1 MTIAIKMG
9 FLDGDPI
16 VDDQGRLVGR
26 GGGTALVERL
36 LKMYPGAVVVDH
48 EDRQCDGFEAK
59 TLSSLDPLETL
70 VINLDVIDSVGVF
83 QTMHREG
90 AEPKILNLQW
100 LPPSHYHHKVNFAA
114 MGLAYALFPT
124 LCSGERTA
132 GEVTELV
139 RRWTISPLAHQAR
152 IAWVQP
158 GIRDDLVREH
168 VDPEVPTVLYPAIHL
183 TDNKQPKVFLDV
195 MNRVASEMDVRMEVR
210 LSQRDLASVMAM
222 KMSSPKWA
230 SVGPL
235 FGQREE
241 YWEALA
247 RMTAFLATAKN
258 EAYGFE
264 YLEALVAGAVGVFPD
279 AAWARKTVPEDYPYF
294 YRTTDEAVSMLKDV
308 LRDPEA
314 ARNAIN
320 DAAGGSLREWIL
332 ANNERSGGNEAIRK
346 QIEEW
351 FPEIEA

>member
-9 FLDGDPI
+9 FLDDGPI

-26 GGGTALVERL
+26 GGGTALVEQL
-36 LKMYPGAVVVDH
+36 LTMYPGAVVVNY

-59 TLSSLDPLETL
+59 KLTSLEPLETL
-70 VINLDVIDSVGVF
+70 VINLDIIDSVGVF

-152 IAWVQP
+152 VAWIQP

-168 VDPEVPTVLYPAIHL
+168 VDPDVPTVLYPAIHL
-183 TDNKQPKVFLDV
+183 TEAKRPKLFLDV
-195 MNRVASEMDVRMEVR
+195 MTRVAADMDVRMEAR

-241 YWEALA
+241 YWESLA
-247 RMTAFLATAKN
+247 RMTACLSTAKN

-264 YLEALVAGAVGVFPD
+264 YLEALVADAIGVFPD
-279 AAWARKTVPEDYPYF
+279 APWAHKTVPEDYPYF
-294 YRTTDEAVSMLKDV
+294 YRTSEEAVSMLKGV
-308 LRDPEA
+308 LNDPQT
-314 ARNAIN
+314 ARNTIN
-320 DAAGGSLREWIL
+320 ELAGGSIRDWIL
-332 ANNERSGGNEAIRK
+332 EHNKRSGGNEAMRK

-351 FPEIEA
+351 FPEIQV

>member
-152 IAWVQP
+152 LGSAW
-158 GIRDDLVREH
+158 
-168 VDPEVPTVLYPAIHL
+168 YP
-183 TDNKQPKVFLDV
+183 
-195 MNRVASEMDVRMEVR
+195 
-210 LSQRDLASVMAM
+210 
-222 KMSSPKWA
+222 
-230 SVGPL
+230 
-235 FGQREE
+235 
-241 YWEALA
+241 
-247 RMTAFLATAKN
+247 
-258 EAYGFE
+258 
-264 YLEALVAGAVGVFPD
+264 
-279 AAWARKTVPEDYPYF
+279 
-294 YRTTDEAVSMLKDV
+294 
-308 LRDPEA
+308 
-314 ARNAIN
+314 
-320 DAAGGSLREWIL
+320 
-332 ANNERSGGNEAIRK
+332 
-346 QIEEW
+346 
-351 FPEIEA
+351 

>member
-1 MTIAIKMG
+1 
-9 FLDGDPI
+9 
-16 VDDQGRLVGR
+16 
-26 GGGTALVERL
+26 
-36 LKMYPGAVVVDH
+36 
-48 EDRQCDGFEAK
+48 
-59 TLSSLDPLETL
+59 
-70 VINLDVIDSVGVF
+70 
-83 QTMHREG
+83 
-90 AEPKILNLQW
+90 
-100 LPPSHYHHKVNFAA
+100 

-152 IAWVQP
+152 VAWIQP
-158 GIRDDLVREH
+158 GIRDDLAREH
-168 VDPEVPTVLYPAIHL
+168 VDPEIPTVLYPAIHL
-183 TDNKQPKVFLDV
+183 TETKRPKIFLDV
-195 MNRVASEMDVRMEVR
+195 MNRVAADMDVRMEAR

-241 YWEALA
+241 YWESLA
-247 RMTAFLATAKN
+247 RMTAFLATAKK

-264 YLEALVAGAVGVFPD
+264 YLEALVAGAIGVFPD
-279 AAWARKTVPEDYPYF
+279 TTWARKTVPEDYPYF
-294 YRTTDEAVSMLKDV
+294 YRTSDEAVSMLKEI
-308 LRDPEA
+308 LNDPQT

-320 DAAGGSLREWIL
+320 ELAGGSIRDWIL
-332 ANNERSGGNEAIRK
+332 EHNQRSGGNEAMRK

-351 FPEIEA
+351 FPEIQV

>member
-152 IAWVQP
+152 IAWGQP
-158 GIRDDLVREH
+158 GIRRRRTSIPRCRPSSTRLFTL
-168 VDPEVPTVLYPAIHL
+168 PT
-183 TDNKQPKVFLDV
+183 T
-195 MNRVASEMDVRMEVR
+195 
-210 LSQRDLASVMAM
+210 
-222 KMSSPKWA
+222 SS
-230 SVGPL
+230 
-235 FGQREE
+235 R
-241 YWEALA
+241 
-247 RMTAFLATAKN
+247 
-258 EAYGFE
+258 
-264 YLEALVAGAVGVFPD
+264 
-279 AAWARKTVPEDYPYF
+279 
-294 YRTTDEAVSMLKDV
+294 
-308 LRDPEA
+308 
-314 ARNAIN
+314 
-320 DAAGGSLREWIL
+320 
-332 ANNERSGGNEAIRK
+332 RSSSTS
-346 QIEEW
+346 
-351 FPEIEA
+351 

>member
-183 TDNKQPKVFLDV
+183 TDNKQPK
-195 MNRVASEMDVRMEVR
+195 
-210 LSQRDLASVMAM
+210 AM

-264 YLEALVAGAVGVFPD
+264 YLEALVAGAIGVFPD

-308 LRDPEA
+308 LRDPET

>member
-9 FLDGDPI
+9 FLDDSPI
-16 VDDQGRLVGR
+16 VDDQGRLVSR

-36 LKMYPGAVVVDH
+36 LDMYPGAVVVNY
-48 EDRQCDGFEAK
+48 EDRQCDGFEARK
-59 TLSSLDPLETL
+59 LTSLEPLETL

-90 AEPKILNLQW
+90 AEPRILNLQW

-132 GEVTELV
+132 GE
-139 RRWTISPLAHQAR
+139 
-152 IAWVQP
+152 
-158 GIRDDLVREH
+158 
-168 VDPEVPTVLYPAIHL
+168 HL
-183 TDNKQPKVFLDV
+183 TETKRPKVFLDV
-195 MNRVASEMDVRMEVR
+195 MNRVAADMDVRMEAR

-241 YWEALA
+241 YWESLA

-264 YLEALVAGAVGVFPD
+264 YLEALVAGAIGVFPD
-279 AAWARKTVPEDYPYF
+279 TTWARKTVPEDYPYF
-294 YRTTDEAVSMLKDV
+294 YRTSDEAVSMLKEI
-308 LRDPEA
+308 LNDPQT

-320 DAAGGSLREWIL
+320 ELAGGSIRDWIL
-332 ANNERSGGNEAIRK
+332 EHNQRSGGNEAMRK

-351 FPEIEA
+351 FPEIQV